1 MRISDWSSDVCSSDL
16 VAVLAFAGFAVHY
29 FLPQR
34 FRLPFFAGLSVV
46 AVLFVFGLAD
56 GAWLLGFGLL
66 LLGICHLPFSLWLR
80 IGLLVGAGLFAA
92 AARIEWIPGPWSQAI
107 WPILARKSTR
117 LNSSH

>member
-1 MRISDWSSDVCSSDL
+1 MRISDLSSYLFSS
-16 VAVLAFAGFAVHY
+16 G
-29 FLPQR
+29 LPQR
-34 FRLPFFAGLSVV
+34 FRLPFCAGLSVV

-107 WPILARKSTR
+107 WPILASMFMLDRKSTR